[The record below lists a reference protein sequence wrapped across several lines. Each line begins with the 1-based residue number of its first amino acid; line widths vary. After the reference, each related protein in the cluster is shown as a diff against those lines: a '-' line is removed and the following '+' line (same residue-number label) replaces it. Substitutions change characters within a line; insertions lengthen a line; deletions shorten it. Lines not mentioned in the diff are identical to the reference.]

1 MARNGNFGKHGKSLG
16 ITYSLRKFFKRKHK
30 ATNSSSSLHTYTN
43 SYHHSKLSGKE
54 NRRREFL
61 KHAPQSRGKRILWY
75 LNPKNAFNYWLRTKE
90 GRQRLLR
97 YTGYGLAGFLVLSLA
112 TYAYFRQS
120 LPSPDKINSRV
131 LAQTTK
137 FYDSTGKK
145 VLFEVYGDKNRTVV
159 KGDEISQYM
168 RDATVA
174 IEDKD
179 FYKHGGFSIKG
190 ITRAFF
196 DNLFGGFQ
204 EVRGGGSTITQQYIK
219 NALLTNEQVL
229 TRKIKELILSVE
241 IERLYTKDEI
251 LTAYL
256 NEIPFGSMEYGIE
269 AASKSFFKKSAK
281 DLTIDEAA
289 MLAAIPQAP
298 SLYSPYG
305 KDTSL
310 LEARQDTVI
319 DRMQEQGYITKKQA
333 EEAKDTDT
341 LKKLNHDRN
350 RYDGVIAPH
359 FVLEA
364 QKELEKK
371 YGAAT
376 VNQSG
381 WKVITSLDLK
391 LQKTTEK
398 VAKNNIGL
406 VEGVGADN
414 LAITLGDQRT
424 GHIKAMVGS
433 RGFSYPEF
441 GAFNA
446 ATSPRQPGSSFKPY
460 AYAELFETG
469 KWSPGSVLYD
479 LKTDFGN
486 YTPTN
491 FNKYEQN
498 GPISIRRAL
507 GRSLNIPAVKALH
520 IAGID
525 NVIDQAKAQGISD
538 LNDRERYGLAIVLGA
553 GEVKL
558 ADHVT
563 GYEAFANGGTHYEQ
577 SYVNKIMSP
586 SGETVWDNTKGEDKG
601 RVLDE
606 QAAYEITDILSDR
619 SIRAGVLNGVQVK
632 AAVKT
637 GTTSDVKDL
646 WTMGYSDRI
655 TAGVW
660 VGNHDNREMNT
671 SSSLAIA
678 PIWVQLM
685 NETHAAKNW
694 SSRDFKKP
702 SGIKN
707 VTFDS
712 DTGKAPTG
720 ATKRRHSDIAASNFK
735 LQKSSKQTSYTIDKI
750 SNKLATNCT
759 PNGTREK
766 VTGDG
771 LDAEIPKSDPMYDA
785 WAKPIRAYA
794 NKIGRP
800 FGGGKPTEEDDV
812 HKCSDK
818 EPSINNISVSPSG
831 NQYEIMADVS
841 RGTHPLKN
849 VSIYVNG
856 NKVYSKSVRSS
867 GSYGTIVTGKSG
879 NNSIRVTVKD
889 DVGYQDEASSSFN
902 GSDSSL
908 TGISPSGGGYSS
920 PVIFQWSG
928 GAGPFD
934 LYVKK
939 KNGAWGKEGTYDG
952 SQSTP
957 VSLYNGQYSW
967 YVTDDE
973 GRSSPQRS
981 FTVN

>member
-1 MARNGNFGKHGKSLG
+1 MARNGNFGKQGKGLG
-16 ITYSLRKFFKRKHK
+16 IVYSLKKTFSSKGNK
-30 ATNSSSSLHTYTN
+30 ASNTSSSLHTYTN
-43 SYHHSKLSGKE
+43 SYHHSKLSAKE
-54 NRRREFL
+54 SRRREHL
-61 KHAPQSRGKRILWY
+61 SRLPKSRGKRILWY
-75 LNPKNAFNYWLRTKE
+75 LNPKNSFSYWLGSKE
-90 GRQRLLR
+90 GRKRLLR
-97 YTGYGLAGFLVLSLA
+97 YGGYGLAGLLVLTVG
-112 TYAYFRQS
+112 TYAYFRQT
-120 LPSPDKINSRV
+120 LPSPDKVNSRV

-137 FYDSTGKK
+137 FYDSSGKK
-145 VLFEVYGDKNRTVV
+145 LLFEVYGDKNRTVV

-196 DNLFGGFQ
+196 GNLFSR
-204 EVRGGGSTITQQYIK
+204 EITGGGSTITQQYIK

-229 TRKIKELILSVE
+229 TRKIKELILSIE

-256 NEIPFGSMEYGIE
+256 NEIPFGSMEYGVE
-269 AASKSFFKKSAK
+269 AASKSFFDKSAK

-289 MLAAIPQAP
+289 MLAALPQAP
-298 SLYSPYG
+298 SLYSPYN

-319 DRMQEQGYITKKQA
+319 DRMNEQGYITDKQA
-333 EEAKDTDT
+333 KEAKEADT
-341 LKKLNHDRN
+341 LKNLNRN
-350 RYDGVIAPH
+350 RNRFAGVTAPH

-364 QKELEKK
+364 QKELEKE

-398 VAKNNIGL
+398 VVKDNIGL

-414 LAITLGDQRT
+414 LAITMGDQKT

-433 RGFSYPEF
+433 RDFDYPEF

-446 ATSPRQPGSSFKPY
+446 ATAPRQPGSSFKPY

-491 FNKYEQN
+491 FNKFEQN
-498 GPISIRRAL
+498 GPITIRRAL

-525 NVIDQAKAQGISD
+525 NVIDQAKSQGISD
-538 LNDRERYGLAIVLGA
+538 LNDRELYGLALVLGA

-563 GYEAFANGGTHYEQ
+563 GYEAFANGGTHYKQ
-577 SYVNKIMSP
+577 SYVKKITSP
-586 SGETVWDNTKGEDKG
+586 GGETIWDNTKGQNEG

-606 QAAYEITDILSDR
+606 SAAYEITSILSDR
-619 SIRAGVLNGVQVK
+619 SVRTGVLNGVNVN

-637 GTTSDVKDL
+637 GTTSNVKDL
-646 WTMGYSDRI
+646 WTMGYSDHI

-660 VGNHDNREMNT
+660 VGNHDNKEMST

-685 NETHAAKNW
+685 NEAHAKMNW
-694 SSRDFKKP
+694 QSRDFKKP
-702 SGIKN
+702 EGIKN
-707 VTFDS
+707 VSFDS

-720 ATKRRHSDIAASNFK
+720 ATKRRHTDIAG
-735 LQKSSKQTSYTIDKI
+735 KSFTVPKSGRQTSYEIDKI
-750 SNKLATNCT
+750 SGKLATNCT
-759 PNGTREK
+759 PDSTREK
-766 VTGDG
+766 VSGGG
-771 LDAEIPKSDPMYDA
+771 LDAEIPDSDPLYDN
-785 WAKPIRAYA
+785 WAQPIRAYA
-794 NKIGRP
+794 NRIGRA
-800 FGGGKPTEEDDV
+800 FGSTKPTEKDDV

-818 EPSINNISVSPSG
+818 EPSVSNISITPSG
-831 NQYEIMADVS
+831 SQYTIKANVS
-841 RGTHPLKN
+841 KGTHPLKS
-849 VSIYVNG
+849 VSIIVNG
-856 NKVYSKSVRSS
+856 QKVYSKGARSS
-867 GSYGTIVTGKSG
+867 GVHSTTVTGKSG
-879 NNSIRVTVKD
+879 NNTVRVTVQD
-889 DVGYQDEASSSFN
+889 EVGYSGEANSSFD
-902 GSDSSL
+902 GESI
-908 TGISPSGGGYSS
+908 TAISPSGGSVSS
-920 PVIFQWSG
+920 PVTFRWNGGSSPFTVQWKGASSG
-928 GAGPFD
+928 
-934 LYVKK
+934 
-939 KNGAWGKEGTYDG
+939 
-952 SQSTP
+952 SST
-957 VSLYNGQYSW
+957 SFSNQKTQGGLSSGNYQW
-967 YVTDDE
+967 RVTDDN
-973 GRSSPQRS
+973 GLSSTWRS